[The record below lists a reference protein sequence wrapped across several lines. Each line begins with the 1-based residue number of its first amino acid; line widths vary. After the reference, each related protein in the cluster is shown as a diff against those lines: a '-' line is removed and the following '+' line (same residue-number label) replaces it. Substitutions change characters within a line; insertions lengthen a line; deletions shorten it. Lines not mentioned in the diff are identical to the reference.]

1 MSRRVIIV
9 ATGRTGPSKS
19 ATNITVTPTGGISST
34 NVQAALAELDSEKQ
48 TAAQVLAA
56 LSPYATAITDH
67 IADTSDAHAAS
78 AITNTPAG
86 SIAAT
91 TVQAAID
98 ELDSEKLPKVNP
110 TVTIDGN
117 NKALDLRATAAKA
130 TLRFYRPE
138 DAITQQYPEW
148 RTATLFNEHGALH
161 TNAWMVISGHMP
173 ATPDAEGNYYPL
185 LAGGQSKQSM
195 LSIWSDVNS
204 CALEVRP
211 ASNTSTDRCID
222 ILDTSA
228 NVRLAVEY
236 TGQLSWGATTYAATD
251 TTLSRVSAG
260 RLRVG
265 SANGTVTTNFD
276 INSGSGGS
284 AMFRLLINGT
294 ESLWIGSGGAANSY
308 IVQGGATVAR
318 LYNSGR
324 LTVGGPDISPAVF
337 TVGVGGTGS
346 VPTAQ
351 LRRANASSTYNTL
364 ELTDESG
371 TVFHRFTHNGYSVT
385 KKNSA
390 IAGADLAIGE
400 ASYYFDSTAGAARI
414 VFYGKNASGTVV
426 AGSVSLT

>member
-1 MSRRVIIV
+1 MSNDRYWIRT
-9 ATGRTGPSKS
+9 TGQTGPTIASQ
-19 ATNITVTPTGGISST
+19 IPVIPTGDVAST
-34 NVQAALAELDSEKQ
+34 SVQDAIAEL
-48 TAAQVLAA
+48 A
-56 LSPYATAITDH
+56 
-67 IADTSDAHAAS
+67 
-78 AITNTPAG
+78 
-86 SIAAT
+86 
-91 TVQAAID
+91 
-98 ELDSEKLPKVNP
+98 SEKLRKVNP
-110 TVTIDGN
+110 TINITGDDT
-117 NKALDLRATAAKA
+117 ALDIYADVNKA
-130 TLRFYRPE
+130 TLRIYRP
-138 DAITQQYPEW
+138 DSAITDQYPEW
-148 RTATLFNEHGALH
+148 KSATMFNEHGALH

-185 LAGGQSKQSM
+185 LAGGQTKQSM

-211 ASNTSTDRCID
+211 ASSTSTDRCID

-228 NVRLAVEY
+228 NVRLAIEY

-251 TTLSRVSAG
+251 TTLSRASAG

-294 ESLWIGSGGAANSY
+294 ESLWIGSGAAVNSY